1 MKVIKVKKL
10 QKLQKEYLI
19 EQVINDKERFFDEFP
34 NDESYTIK
42 ENDIIIPA
50 FINIKN
56 DTATLLWVSKE
67 FRKKG
72 YGLTTCSFH
81 SLSRFL
87 VNCFNINYTQAH
99 YTSIPFW
106 KSLGFSIINSKGVI
120 CMKRIKDK

>member
-72 YGLTTCSFH
+72 YGK
-81 SLSRFL
+81 FL
-87 VNCFNINYTQAH
+87 VNCFNIKYTQAH
-99 YTSIPFW
+99 YTSVPFW

-120 CMKRIKDK
+120 CMKRITDK

>member
-10 QKLQKEYLI
+10 QKIQKEYLI
-19 EQVINDKERFFDEFP
+19 EQVKLDKERFFDELI

-42 ENDIIIPA
+42 ENDTIIPA

-56 DTATLLWVSKE
+56 DTATLLWVAKE

-72 YGLTTCSFH
+72 YGT
-81 SLSRFL
+81 FL
-87 VNCFNINYTQAH
+87 VNCLNIKYTQAH
-99 YTSIPFW
+99 PTSIPFW

-120 CMKRIKDK
+120 CMKRIKDNN